1 LSASRRTDGRSRG
14 RPSEHKN
21 SKSLPAEV
29 TQEVPPTDVIIEDG
43 PPTPNE
49 GLTAK
54 PPLTKVSGAIDM
66 EIKAAEV
73 TPDEE
78 EEEVATKNTKDYSGI
93 IRPVMKNYNPNT
105 SMNRRYTVRTKEQT
119 EKDWKLANI
128 GKYTTAAN
136 PFRWARVLFGNKN
149 EAGI

>member
-1 LSASRRTDGRSRG
+1 
-14 RPSEHKN
+14 
-21 SKSLPAEV
+21 
-29 TQEVPPTDVIIEDG
+29 
-43 PPTPNE
+43 
-49 GLTAK
+49 
-54 PPLTKVSGAIDM
+54 M

-78 EEEVATKNTKDYSGI
+78 
-93 IRPVMKNYNPNT
+93 KNYNPNT

-149 EAGI
+149 EAGETDR